1 MISAADYHNVR
12 TWLGGCQRPLL
23 VTHRRPDG
31 DALGALAGMT
41 LALRSL
47 QLDPMP
53 ALYEPLPPRY
63 ALLQDTV
70 LWRRWD
76 QEQAA
81 LTAACDALVILD
93 TCAFAQL
100 DPVAAFLPHAPRTLV
115 IDHHPTRDPIAKRP
129 GDLCLFDDTAG
140 AVCLLIAEW
149 IKTVGLPLTPPLA
162 TALLV
167 GLGTDC
173 GWFRFA
179 NTDARMLRTAAELVD
194 AGAPSAAIYREIYEQ
209 DPLSK
214 LRLIARMLQ
223 NLELHAGGK
232 LAVMTLRPADYAA
245 TGADRT
251 MTEDLVNEAG
261 RLAGIE
267 ATLLF
272 TEETDG
278 RVRVN
283 FRSKQSLDVAA
294 LASRFGG
301 GGHMRAAGA
310 RPKGPWDEVVP
321 RIIAATIAALGA

>member
-1 MISAADYHNVR
+1 MIAPADYHNVH
-12 TWLGGCQRPLL
+12 TWLTACQRPLL

-31 DALGALAGMT
+31 DAVGALAGLT

-47 QLDPMP
+47 NLNPMA

-70 LWRRWD
+70 PWRRWD

-81 LTAACDALVILD
+81 LTTACDALIILD
-93 TCAFAQL
+93 TCAYSQL
-100 DPVAAFLPHAPRTLV
+100 EPLAAFLPHAPRTLV
-115 IDHHPTRDPIAKRP
+115 IDHHPSRDPLATRP
-129 GDLCLFDDTAG
+129 GDLRLLDDTAG

-149 IKTVGLPLTPPLA
+149 INVIHLPLTPPLS

-167 GLGTDC
+167 GLGTDS

-179 NTDARMLRTAAELVD
+179 NTNARLLRTAAELVE
-194 AGAPSAAIYREIYEQ
+194 AGAPAATLYRSIYEQ
-209 DPLSK
+209 DPPAK

-223 NLELHAGGK
+223 NLELHAGGR
-232 LAVMTLRPADYAA
+232 LAVMTLRQSDYAA
-245 TGADRT
+245 TGTDRT

-272 TEETDG
+272 TEEADG

-283 FRSKQSLDVAA
+283 FRSKQSLDVAT
-294 LASRFGG
+294 LAGRFGG
-301 GGHMRAAGA
+301 GGHARAAGA
-310 RPKGPWDEVVP
+310 RPQGPWDEVVP
-321 RIIAATIAALGA
+321 RIIAATIAAIGD

>member
-1 MISAADYHNVR
+1 MITDQDYHNVQAWFKQCR
-12 TWLGGCQRPLL
+12 RPLL

-31 DALGALAGMT
+31 DALGALAAMT
-41 LALRSL
+41 LALRDL
-47 QLDPMP
+47 ELDPMP

-70 LWRRWD
+70 PWRRWD

-81 LTAACDALVILD
+81 LTAACDAVVILD
-93 TCAFAQL
+93 TCAFVQL
-100 DPVAAFLPHAPRTLV
+100 DPVGGFLRNAPRTLV
-115 IDHHPTRDPIAKRP
+115 IDHHPTRDAIATRP
-129 GDLCLFDDTAG
+129 GDLCLFDETAG

-173 GWFRFA
+173 GWFRFS
-179 NTDARMLRTAAELVD
+179 NTDTRILRTAAELVE
-194 AGAPSAAIYREIYEQ
+194 AGAPAAAIYRAIYEQ
-209 DPLSK
+209 DPPAK
-214 LRLIARMLQ
+214 LRLVARMLQ
-223 NLELHAGGK
+223 NLELHAAGK

-272 TEETDG
+272 TEEPDG
-278 RVRVN
+278 RIRVN
-283 FRSKQSLDVAA
+283 FRSKESLDVAA
-294 LASRFGG
+294 LAGRFGG
-301 GGHMRAAGA
+301 GGHTRAAGA
-310 RPKGPWDEVVP
+310 RPKGSWDEVVP
-321 RIIAATIAALGA
+321 RIIAATIAALSA